1 MSGFNDQTSSGNPDI
16 FFRSVDR
23 LQIESYL
30 TALRQDNKS
39 LVLLSKHP
47 ELLSYYGE
55 LVVKRISQ
63 EFPET
68 SLEVLLPAD
77 TEGLLERFN
86 SILNSL
92 SFEVATKPNLKGV
105 PDKIWLIQDANAL
118 GEKDIQILL
127 KLIENFPGS
136 GICAVL
142 MFETRANDTLAIFEN
157 NPKINTW
164 LLSLPTPEQ
173 KLNAIQQARR
183 NGTEEIAI
191 EFFNQLAKAEKRL
204 NAAKAPS
211 PAPLSVEADASMAS
225 AQKSEPATTSAT
237 QSATHSATKA
247 VPKLTPKAASP
258 SQKKILPWVVIV
270 LGLLSISVGVSA
282 VLHPEFGE
290 KILSSFT
297 TKSKGVKALQT
308 EESSPSDKA
317 NASKKTT
324 TEIPEVALQGQRWLM
339 TLPEDHFVL
348 EFQTF
353 ATAQEAQKETEG
365 KDWLKRTYVVPV
377 RIEGATDIKFMLVDG
392 PFRTAEMAKKAASR
406 MPNSNDIVIENVASL
421 RGHAAPKKTR
431 P

>member
-1 MSGFNDQTSSGNPDI
+1 MSGFNDQTSSANPDI

-30 TALRQDNKS
+30 SALRQDNKS
-39 LVLLSKHP
+39 LVLLSKYQ

-55 LVVKRISQ
+55 LVVRRISQ

-86 SILNSL
+86 AILNNL
-92 SFEVATKPNLKGV
+92 SFDVATKPNPKGV

-127 KLIENFPGS
+127 KLIENFPGA

-142 MFETRANDTLAIFEN
+142 MFETNSNDSLSIFNN

-173 KLNAIQQARR
+173 KLNAIQQARG

-191 EFFNQLAKAEKRL
+191 EFFNQLAKAEKRF
-204 NAAKAPS
+204 NASQTPRPATISADTNAP
-211 PAPLSVEADASMAS
+211 VAS
-225 AQKSEPATTSAT
+225 AQKSAPVPAPSPVSAP
-237 QSATHSATKA
+237 Q
-247 VPKLTPKAASP
+247 VTPKVVSP
-258 SQKKILPWVVIV
+258 SQKKILPWVVIL

-282 VLHPEFGE
+282 VLHPEFGD
-290 KILSSFT
+290 KILSTFT
-297 TKSKGVKALQT
+297 SKSKSVKAIQS
-308 EESSPSDKA
+308 EDSSPSDKV
-317 NASKKTT
+317 NSNKKTAA
-324 TEIPEVALQGQRWLM
+324 EIPEVALQGQRWLM

-353 ATAQEAQKETEG
+353 ATAQEAQKEIEG

-377 RIEGATDIKFMLVDG
+377 RVEGANEVKFLLVDG

-421 RGHAAPKKTR
+421 RGHAAAKKTL

>member
-1 MSGFNDQTSSGNPDI
+1 MSGFNDQTASPNPDI
-16 FFRSVDR
+16 FFRAVDR

-39 LVLLSKHP
+39 LVLVSKYK
-47 ELLSYYGE
+47 ELLTYYGE
-55 LVVKRISQ
+55 RVVRRINQ
-63 EFPET
+63 DFPQT

-86 SILNSL
+86 AILNTL
-92 SFEVATKPNLKGV
+92 SFQVATRPTSKGM
-105 PDKIWLIQDANAL
+105 PDKIWLIQNANDL

-127 KLIENFPGS
+127 KLIENFPGA

-142 MFETRANDTLAIFEN
+142 MFNASKTESLPIFDN

-164 LLSLPTPEQ
+164 VLSLPTPEQ
-173 KLNAIQQARR
+173 KLNAIQEARR

-191 EFFNQLAKAEKRL
+191 EFFNQLAKAEK
-204 NAAKAPS
+204 S
-211 PAPLSVEADASMAS
+211 LSGIRSVVPE
-225 AQKSEPATTSAT
+225 TSAT
-237 QSATHSATKA
+237 GVEKSEAPTRTATPTSA
-247 VPKLTPKAASP
+247 PKANPTHGSKASST

-270 LGLLSISVGVSA
+270 LGLLTISVGVSA

-290 KILSSFT
+290 KILSVFAAKN
-297 TKSKGVKALQT
+297 KSIKAV
-308 EESSPSDKA
+308 PSEDSTPSGNANEKDKDA
-317 NASKKTT
+317 T
-324 TEIPEVALQGQRWLM
+324 TEIPEIALQGQRWLM
-339 TLPEDHFVL
+339 KLPEDHFVL

-377 RIEGATDIKFMLVDG
+377 RIEGANDVKYMLVDG
-392 PFRTAEMAKKAASR
+392 PFRTAEMARKAASR
-406 MPNSNDIVIENVASL
+406 MPNSSDIVIENVAAL
-421 RGHAAPKKTR
+421 RGYTAPQQDK

>member
-1 MSGFNDQTSSGNPDI
+1 MSGFNDQTSSANPDI
-16 FFRSVDR
+16 FFRSIDR

-39 LVLLSKHP
+39 LVLTSQHK

-55 LVVKRISQ
+55 LVVRRINQ

-77 TEGLLERFN
+77 TEGLLDRFN
-86 SILNSL
+86 AILNSL
-92 SFEVATKPNLKGV
+92 SVDKATKPTAKGM
-105 PDKIWLIQDANAL
+105 PDKIWLIQNANAL

-127 KLIENFPGS
+127 KLMENFPGA

-142 MFETRANDTLAIFEN
+142 MFDSSKNESLPIFEN
-157 NPKINTW
+157 NPKLNHW
-164 LLSLPTPEQ
+164 PLSLPTPEQ

-183 NGTEEIAI
+183 SGSEDIAI
-191 EFFNQLAKAEKRL
+191 EFFNLLAKSEK
-204 NAAKAPS
+204 
-211 PAPLSVEADASMAS
+211 
-225 AQKSEPATTSAT
+225 
-237 QSATHSATKA
+237 
-247 VPKLTPKAASP
+247 KLTEPKP
-258 SQKKILPWVVIV
+258 SKPVTSQADTKTKTKSKSKKKIWPWLVIV

-290 KILSSFT
+290 KIIGMFSAK
-297 TKSKGVKALQT
+297 TKNVKALQA
-308 EESSPSDKA
+308 EDLSAAAAKDPIG
-317 NASKKTT
+317 KTT
-324 TEIPEVALQGQRWLM
+324 DLPEVALQGQRWLM
-339 TLPEDHFVL
+339 SLPEDHFVL

-353 ATAQEAQKETEG
+353 ASAQEAQKETEG

-377 RIEGATDIKFMLVDG
+377 RTEGSTEIKFLLVDG

-421 RGHAAPKKTR
+421 RGYASPQKAKP
-431 P
+431 